1 MTFGSP
7 EHSTFLS
14 YKVLSAHERCRFC
27 ILPSQKY
34 VIIDGNRKMLSVSQT
49 VNIVQNAE
57 FLNQNEEMNYK
68 DCE

>member
-1 MTFGSP
+1 MNDVVF
-7 EHSTFLS
+7 
-14 YKVLSAHERCRFC
+14 Y